1 MRALIIEGDRQIADV
16 LGIHLKN
23 ELGFVTNYRS
33 SLREALELLKEDSA
47 YELIIV
53 RNIIGGTKTEDG
65 EEAARGL
72 CTFLYDKSIKTSIL
86 VLGSFEYVGMP
97 IANLPDHFKLN
108 EFVRVITKLLN
119 LTRHQISDMKLPD
132 FVPVPISYFYLMNR
146 SSCDIYMKLKKGDE
160 EEFVK
165 RIHAEDEF
173 DKEAIKRY
181 NTRFGLQE
189 FYIRKDDRDL
199 FFDSL
204 LVQSEAKLTN
214 PTVSVELKLEM
225 VADSFGIAR
234 SLLNEAGIDER
245 SVKMASATIES
256 MKQTIASADKLSDLL
271 KKLLTNPST
280 YAYKHSFMIS
290 LFFPKLLSKMEW
302 CPQSQLQNTLD
313 KMIFISFFHDIAL
326 DDDRLVM
333 IDDKESF
340 RTSELSNNEKVF
352 VLHHANKAA
361 SLVQSFPHSPPGAD
375 VIIRQH
381 HGMSNGVGFPD
392 SYGISISP
400 ISILFII
407 IEAFVHELLNIPET
421 KKKVPQIV
429 QELYVRFP
437 MGTYKKII
445 DILKESLSSDF

>member
-1 MRALIIEGDRQIADV
+1 MRALIIEEDRQIADV
-16 LGIHLKN
+16 LAIHLKN
-23 ELGFVTNYRS
+23 ELGFETNFKP
-33 SLREALELLKEDSA
+33 SLKEALDLLSEDSSF
-47 YELIIV
+47 ELIIV
-53 RNIIGGTKTEDG
+53 RKVIGGTRTEDG

-72 CTFLYDKSIKTSIL
+72 CTFLYDKNIKTSIL
-86 VLGSFEYVGMP
+86 VLGSFEFVGIP
-97 IANLPDHFKLN
+97 LATLPDHFKLN
-108 EFVRVITKLLN
+108 EFVRAITKLLN
-119 LTRHQISDMKLPD
+119 LTRQQISEMKLPD
-132 FVPVPISYFYLMNR
+132 FIPVPISYFYLMNH
-146 SSCDIYMKLKKGDE
+146 SSCDIYMKLKKAEE

-173 DKEAIKRY
+173 DKEAIIRY
-181 NTRFGLQE
+181 NSKFGLQE

-204 LVQSEAKLTN
+204 LIQSEAKLSN

-234 SLLNEAGIDER
+234 SLLSETGIDER

-256 MKQTIASADKLSDLL
+256 MKQTIASADKLSTLL
-271 KKLLTNPST
+271 KKLLTNPSS

-290 LFFPKLLSKMEW
+290 LFFPKLLSRMEW
-302 CPQSQLQNTLD
+302 CPQNQVQQTLD

-326 DDDRLVM
+326 EDDRLVV

-340 RTSELSNNEKVF
+340 RTAELSNNEKVF

-392 SYGISISP
+392 SYGIGISL

-407 IEAFVHELLNIPET
+407 IEAFVHELLRIPET
-421 KKKVPQIV
+421 KKNVSQII
-429 QELYVRFP
+429 QELYIRFP

-445 DILKESLSSDF
+445 DILKENLSSDF